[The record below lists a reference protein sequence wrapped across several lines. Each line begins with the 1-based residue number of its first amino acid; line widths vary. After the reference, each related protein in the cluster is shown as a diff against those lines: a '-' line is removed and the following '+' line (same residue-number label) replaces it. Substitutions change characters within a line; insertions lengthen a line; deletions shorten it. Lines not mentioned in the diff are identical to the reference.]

1 MNVKSIILSVF
12 CLLIVSN
19 RVTAQLNILNAKTPE
34 EIGLKTED
42 QLAYDND
49 QPLPYGFIVVKN
61 YLGNYRFGR
70 ANKFSVVLPDRYK

>member
-12 CLLIVSN
+12 CLLVVSN
-19 RVTAQLNILNAKTPE
+19 RAAAQLNILNAKTPE

-49 QPLPYGFIVVKN
+49 QPCRTVLLITVMYYGQKL
-61 YLGNYRFGR
+61 LG
-70 ANKFSVVLPDRYK
+70 KL